1 MQVPVKNP
9 FVYILTNKPRG
20 TLYVGVT
27 SDLVKRIWQH
37 KNNVFEGFSSKYYLH
52 TLVWFEQHA
61 SMEAA
66 ILREKQIKGGS
77 RQKKIALI
85 DTLNPQWL
93 DLYEKLL

>member
-1 MQVPVKNP
+1 MKNP

-52 TLVWFEQHA
+52 ALVWFEQHA

-85 DTLNPQWL
+85 DTLNPQGL
-93 DLYEKLL
+93 DLYERLL

>member
-37 KNNVFEGFSSKYYLH
+37 KNNVFEGFSRKYHLH
-52 TLVWFEQHA
+52 ALVWFEQHA

>member
-1 MQVPVKNP
+1 MKNP

-85 DTLNPQWL
+85 DAINPQWL

>member
-27 SDLVKRIWQH
+27 SDLIKRIWQH
-37 KNNVFEGFSSKYYLH
+37 KNNVFEGFSSKYNLH

-93 DLYEKLL
+93 DLYERLL

>member
-1 MQVPVKNP
+1 MQVPLKKP

-37 KNNVFEGFSSKYYLH
+37 KNNVFEGFSRKYHLH

-77 RQKKIALI
+77 RQKKMALI

>member
-1 MQVPVKNP
+1 MPVKNP

-37 KNNVFEGFSSKYYLH
+37 KNNVFEGFSIKYHLH

-93 DLYEKLL
+93 DLYERLL

>member
-1 MQVPVKNP
+1 MKNP

-37 KNNVFEGFSSKYYLH
+37 KNNVFEGFSSEYHLH

-93 DLYEKLL
+93 DFYEKLL

>member
-37 KNNVFEGFSSKYYLH
+37 KNNVFEGFSRKYHLH

-85 DTLNPQWL
+85 DAINPQWL

>member
-1 MQVPVKNP
+1 MPVKNP

-37 KNNVFEGFSSKYYLH
+37 KNNVFEGFSRKYHLH

>member
-37 KNNVFEGFSSKYYLH
+37 KNNVFEGFSRKYHLH

-93 DLYEKLL
+93 DLYERLL

>member
-1 MQVPVKNP
+1 MKNP

-37 KNNVFEGFSSKYYLH
+37 KNNVFEGFSSIYHLH

-93 DLYEKLL
+93 DLYERLL